1 MQVAIRDLK
10 SHLSHILSRAHGG
23 DPIEVTSHNT
33 PIARIIGIP
42 AATCVALRESIAR
55 GALSWRGGKPRLAA
69 PVVLTTPGTPVS
81 LMVLEDRG

>member
-10 SHLSHILSRAHGG
+10 SHLSHILSRAQGG
-23 DPIEVTSHNT
+23 EAIEVTSHNK

-42 AATCVALRESIAR
+42 AGTGEGLRESIAR

-69 PVVLTTPGTPVS
+69 PVALTTPGTPVS

>member
-10 SHLSHILSRAHGG
+10 ANLSRILSRARAGES
-23 DPIEVTSHNT
+23 IEVTSHHK

-42 AATCVALRESIAR
+42 SGTGEGLRESIAR
-55 GALSWRGGKPRLAA
+55 GALSWSGGKPQLAA
-69 PVVLTTPGTPVS
+69 PVELTTPGTPVS